1 MSKTPLDIV
10 VPIFNE
16 GDRIINLFKEF
27 DKNIKTSF
35 RVLLCYDSQEDDVF
49 NYSDKFDEFKFK
61 IIMVKNPES
70 GPSSAI
76 KKGLIFGRV

>member
-35 RVLLCYDSQEDDVF
+35 RVLLLRPQEDDVF
-49 NYSDKFDEFKFK
+49 NYSDKLMNLSLKLLWLKTLKVDHHLLLKR
-61 IIMVKNPES
+61 
-70 GPSSAI
+70 G
-76 KKGLIFGRV
+76 